1 MRVMEE
7 VVRDETARFCGGPLG
22 TEGEERDGWGAAF
35 PAASDTARERQ
46 LRLPSDLASNKLI

>member
-1 MRVMEE
+1 MEE